1 MAVTM
6 KELAEVCNVSRG
18 TVDRALN
25 NRPGINE
32 ETRRLVL
39 ETAERLGYRR
49 HYLASSLKKGKTSTI
64 GVIVFDLHNQF
75 FSDIINPLERR
86 AKELDYFVY
95 LTLTEKDKGMEEACV
110 QQLVDRQVDGI
121 IIASVN
127 NEEVYINKLKALDI
141 PVISICNK
149 ISDSI
154 SFVDIKN
161 DLAMYDA
168 TKFVVDKGYDQI
180 FYISPPLNNRY
191 NQNIY
196 AQEQRYFGFLR
207 AVKESAVRYEV
218 IESSN
223 YLVLLEEQISMGTKP
238 GILCS
243 SDIFAL
249 RILKH
254 FNGLGYEVKKDFGL
268 MGFDNLDMLKFIT
281 PRLTT
286 VAYPFEHIG
295 TKSLELLIDAIN
307 NDNNDTQCIEYPYKI
322 IEGQTL

>member
-39 ETAERLGYRR
+39 ETAEKLGYRR

-75 FSDIINPLERR
+75 FSDIINPLESK

-95 LTLTEKDKGMEEACV
+95 LTLTEKDKAMEEACV

-127 NEEVYINKLKALDI
+127 NEEAFIAKLRGLNI
-141 PVISICNK
+141 PIISICNK
-149 ISDSI
+149 ISNEI
-154 SFVDIKN
+154 SFVDINN
-161 DLAMYDA
+161 DMAMYDA
-168 TKFVVDKGYDQI
+168 TKHIVGKGYDQLI
-180 FYISPPLNNRY
+180 YVSPPLNNVFNR
-191 NQNIY
+191 NIY

-207 AVKESAVRYEV
+207 AVQESDVSYEV

-223 YLVLLEEQISMGTKP
+223 YLASLEARILKGKKP

-249 RILKH
+249 EILKY
-254 FNGLGYEVKKDFGL
+254 FNVLGFVVKKDFGL
-268 MGFDNLDMLKFIT
+268 MGFDNLDMLKYII
-281 PRLTT
+281 PSLTT
-286 VAYPFEHIG
+286 VAYPFEQIG
-295 TKSLELLIDAIN
+295 TKALELLIDAID
-307 NDNNDTQCIEYPYKI
+307 NDHHDTQCIEYPYKI